1 MDEQTAP
8 VGEQPQARP
17 RMDKS
22 ERMKVYHNIREVSQI
37 AELEPY
43 ILRFWEGEFTALK
56 PKTTRGGRRQ
66 YQVDDIKMVLL
77 IKKLLYQDGYTI
89 AGARNR
95 LKEIREKE
103 RDQLEIP
110 FNQWRSRSGVKAIAG
125 ELRQVLAILERKP
138 LSLK

>member
-1 MDEQTAP
+1 MNEQIAP
-8 VGEQPQARP
+8 APEQPEIRARQ
-17 RMDKS
+17 DKPD
-22 ERMKVYHNIREVSQI
+22 RMKVYHNIREVSQM

-43 ILRFWEGEFTALK
+43 ILRFWESEFSALK
-56 PKTTRGGRRQ
+56 PRTTRGGRRQ

-110 FNQWRSRSGVKAIAG
+110 FNQWRSRSGVKSILG
-125 ELRQVLAILERKP
+125 ELKQVLEILNRKGP
-138 LSLK
+138 VIK

>member
-1 MDEQTAP
+1 MNEQIAP
-8 VGEQPQARP
+8 APEQPEIRARQ
-17 RMDKS
+17 DKPD
-22 ERMKVYHNIREVSQI
+22 RMKVYHNIREVSQM

-43 ILRFWEGEFTALK
+43 ILRFWESEFSALK
-56 PKTTRGGRRQ
+56 PRTTRGGRRQ

-95 LKEIREKE
+95 LKEIRAKE

-110 FNQWRSRSGVKAIAG
+110 FNQWRSRSGVKSILG
-125 ELRQVLAILERKP
+125 ELKQVLEILNRKGP
-138 LSLK
+138 VIK

>member
-1 MDEQTAP
+1 MNEQPAPAVETAP
-8 VGEQPQARP
+8 VKNDSSQPG
-17 RMDKS
+17 KL
-22 ERMKVYHNIREVSQI
+22 KFYHNIREVSQI

-43 ILRFWEGEFTALK
+43 ILRFWESEFSALK

-66 YQVDDIKMVLL
+66 YQVEDIKMVLL

-95 LKEIREKE
+95 LKEIKEKE

-138 LSLK
+138 PSLE

>member
-1 MDEQTAP
+1 MH
-8 VGEQPQARP
+8 EQPAPAVETPAQKDSSQPA
-17 RMDKS
+17 KL
-22 ERMKVYHNIREVSQI
+22 KFYHNIREVSQI

-43 ILRFWEGEFTALK
+43 ILRFWESEFPALK

-110 FNQWRSRSGVKAIAG
+110 FNQWRSRSGVKAIAT
-125 ELRQVLAILERKP
+125 ELRQVLEMLNRKGP
-138 LSLK
+138 VIK

>member
-1 MDEQTAP
+1 MNEQIAP
-8 VGEQPQARP
+8 ATEQPAARN
-17 RMDKS
+17 RLDKS
-22 ERMKVYHNIREVSQI
+22 DRMKVYHNIREVSQI

-43 ILRFWEGEFTALK
+43 ILRFWESEFSSLK

-95 LKEIREKE
+95 LKEIKEKE

-110 FNQWRSRSGVKAIAG
+110 FNQWRNRSGIKNITG
-125 ELRQVLAILERKP
+125 ELRQVLNILDRKIP
-138 LSLK
+138 ELK

>member
-1 MDEQTAP
+1 MN
-8 VGEQPQARP
+8 EQPGPAVEVNPARDNSGQP
-17 RMDKS
+17 VKL
-22 ERMKVYHNIREVSQI
+22 KVYHNIREVSQI

-43 ILRFWEGEFTALK
+43 ILRFWESEFSALK
-56 PKTTRGGRRQ
+56 PKTSRGGRRQ

-95 LKEIREKE
+95 LKEIKDKE

-110 FNQWRSRSGVKAIAG
+110 FNQWRSRSGVKAVAG
-125 ELRQVLAILERKP
+125 ELRQVLEILERKGP
-138 LSLK
+138 VLK